1 MNSGT
6 FTLENYSAMRVHE
19 LQVCTTVWWRLTNTR
34 VGGRNQTQADTCTVV
49 LIEGA
54 KAELWF
60 PFGGLMTR
68 RLLREASSLLA
79 AICFTIWMLVT
90 LVCSVWEN
98 SLSYTLKTYAFY
110 FMEVIL
116 Q

>member
-1 MNSGT
+1 MVAS
-6 FTLENYSAMRVHE
+6 YKHK
-19 LQVCTTVWWRLTNTR
+19 
-34 VGGRNQTQADTCTVV
+34 GRWAKSDTSRYTCTVV

-79 AICFTIWMLVT
+79 AICFMIWVLVT

-98 SLSYTLKTYAFY
+98 SLSYTLKTYALY